1 MRHPLLSRQIAQATD
16 ASGRL
21 DHNTFFALVES
32 TYNASDPSD
41 EMVETLARRD
51 ALTELPNRLVLED
64 ILRDTIAEAARRSEA
79 FDVVRIGVDRFKEIN
94 DLHGHQVG
102 DQALRA
108 IAVRLGSVAGEAFL
122 ARLGGDE
129 FVLVTKSNAETSGV
143 ELAERPLSSI
153 PRELEVAGR
162 SVSAGLSLG
171 VATFPTDGTEPKAL
185 LGNTDIALQ
194 RAKGDGGGIRFFD
207 AETGRRVRA
216 RRLIRSEL
224 VSAIEK
230 DQLLLHFQPQAS
242 ISGQIIGFEALTR
255 WRHESRG
262 SIQPSDF
269 IPVAEESGAIL
280 EIGDWV
286 LREACREAAGWRN
299 PLRLSVN
306 LSPAQFTQGD
316 LPGLVHS
323 ALFETG
329 LTPSGLEV
337 EVTEG
342 VLVNDFDRVI
352 SILRRIKSLGVAI
365 ALDDFGTG
373 YSSLSYLHSFPFD
386 EIKIDKACVTNLSR
400 HKDSTTILRAIL
412 ALGRGLELPVLAEG
426 VETRDQLNVLRK
438 EGCGFVQGYLIG
450 RPAPIAQYSELVM
463 KRGRLS
469 DSGR

>member
-51 ALTELPNRLVLED
+51 ALTELPNRLVLEE

-143 ELAERPLSSI
+143 ELAERLLSSI

-171 VATFPTDGTEPKAL
+171 VTTFPTDGTEPKAL
-185 LGNTDIALQ
+185 LGSTDIALQ

-216 RRLIRSEL
+216 RRLIRNEL

-255 WRHESRG
+255 WQHESRG

-323 ALFETG
+323 AFARNR
-329 LTPSGLEV
+329 S
-337 EVTEG
+337 
-342 VLVNDFDRVI
+342 
-352 SILRRIKSLGVAI
+352 
-365 ALDDFGTG
+365 
-373 YSSLSYLHSFPFD
+373 HSQP
-386 EIKIDKACVTNLSR
+386 
-400 HKDSTTILRAIL
+400 
-412 ALGRGLELPVLAEG
+412 P
-426 VETRDQLNVLRK
+426 
-438 EGCGFVQGYLIG
+438 
-450 RPAPIAQYSELVM
+450 
-463 KRGRLS
+463 
-469 DSGR
+469 